1 MAITTTN
8 KKLSSE
14 TYEQLA
20 KIFRYLEVAA
30 FEEGIDFGENLEGR
44 FQWFISPSAAL
55 YLEKRF
61 SKDWAELQSNSR
73 FCCRA
78 TPWANHK
85 GMGFDINLNL

>member
-1 MAITTTN
+1 MPNAI
-8 KKLSSE
+8 KKQVSE

-20 KIFRYLEVAA
+20 KIFKHLEVAA

-61 SKDWAELQSNSR
+61 FSDMEKLRANSR
-73 FCCRA
+73 FICKK
-78 TPWANHK
+78 TPWTGIQGA
-85 GMGFDINLNL
+85 GLDINLVL